1 VTSFG
6 LVPLALCL
14 EPFVYASFLNIAPGG
29 LKRGARL
36 APGAFYCAV
45 YFLRF
50 YEVIML
56 RIKNL
61 HAYYGRIKALDNVSL
76 HVQPGEIVSLIG
88 ANGAG
93 KTTILNTIS
102 GLIRSAQ
109 GEIKFEERKINGLRP
124 EKVVAAGI
132 SQVPEGRQ
140 IFGPLTVIENLELGA
155 YLRFKKKEKEAIA
168 EDLDWVFQL
177 FPRLEERSGQIAGTL
192 SGGEQQMLAI
202 GRALM
207 AKPKLLLLDEP
218 SMGLAPLIVKDIM
231 NTVSE
236 LRRSGVTIL
245 MVEQNARASLTISDR
260 GYVLETGRVV
270 LQGPSDELM
279 NDSDVKRAY
288 LGKDYKTFWEGRERT

>member
-1 VTSFG
+1 
-6 LVPLALCL
+6 
-14 EPFVYASFLNIAPGG
+14 
-29 LKRGARL
+29 
-36 APGAFYCAV
+36 
-45 YFLRF
+45 
-50 YEVIML
+50 ML
-56 RIKNL
+56 
-61 HAYYGRIKALDNVSL
+61 S
-76 HVQPGEIVSLIG
+76 
-88 ANGAG
+88 
-93 KTTILNTIS
+93 
-102 GLIRSAQ
+102 
-109 GEIKFEERKINGLRP
+109 
-124 EKVVAAGI
+124 
-132 SQVPEGRQ
+132 
-140 IFGPLTVIENLELGA
+140 
-155 YLRFKKKEKEAIA
+155 
-168 EDLDWVFQL
+168 
-177 FPRLEERSGQIAGTL
+177 
-192 SGGEQQMLAI
+192 I

>member
-1 VTSFG
+1 
-6 LVPLALCL
+6 
-14 EPFVYASFLNIAPGG
+14 
-29 LKRGARL
+29 
-36 APGAFYCAV
+36 
-45 YFLRF
+45 
-50 YEVIML
+50 ML

-61 HAYYGRIKALDNVSL
+61 HAYYGRIKALDIVSL
-76 HVQPGEIVSLIG
+76 HVQSGEIVSLIG

-102 GLIRSAQ
+102 GLIRCSQ
-109 GEIKFEERKINGLRP
+109 GEIKFEDREINKLRP

-140 IFGPLTVIENLELGA
+140 IFGPLTVQENLELGA
-155 YLRFKKKEKEAIA
+155 FLRFKKKEKEAIA
-168 EDLDWVFQL
+168 RDLDWVFQL
-177 FPRLEERSGQIAGTL
+177 FPRLKERYGQIAGTL

-236 LRRSGVTIL
+236 LRRNGMTVL